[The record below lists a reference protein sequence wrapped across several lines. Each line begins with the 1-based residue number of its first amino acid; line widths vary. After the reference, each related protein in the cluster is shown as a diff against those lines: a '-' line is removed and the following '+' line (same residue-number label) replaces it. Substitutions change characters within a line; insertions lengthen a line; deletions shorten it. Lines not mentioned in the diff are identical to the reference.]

1 MRFLLPMIVLAVVAI
16 LPDMYITKAFLK
28 DSSLYVKL
36 LQWLPTILFFFGIL
50 GLQIGGAESNW
61 AIKLF
66 FAVVLC
72 FMLPKLFFVILS
84 LLGRLIHLQG
94 AFNLAGATFGV
105 LFLICAAYGMTI
117 GWKTPVVREVDLH
130 FENLPESFEGYTI
143 VQISDWHLGTYRPHP
158 QTIRKEIELANEAN
172 ADAIVFTGD
181 IINGNPVELEPFR
194 EMLSTLK
201 SKDGVFSIMGNHDY
215 CMYGS
220 DHTPE
225 GIRRNIEIVQDMER
239 SFGWNLL
246 LNENKLITRGSDT
259 LAIVGVENDGT
270 PPFPQY
276 ADLDKAQSGTDGAAF
291 KVLLSHDP
299 THWRRSVLPDTDI
312 DLTLSGHT
320 HAMQF
325 KVLGFSP
332 SRFAYK
338 EWGGLYE
345 EGQRKL
351 YVSTGSGGNVAFR
364 FGAWPEIIKITLH
377 TCAGTLPSD

>member
-1 MRFLLPMIVLAVVAI
+1 MRFLLPIIVLTAVAV
-16 LPDMYITKAFLK
+16 LPDMYITRSFLK
-28 DSSLYVKL
+28 DSSMYVKL
-36 LQWLPTILFFFGIL
+36 LQWLPTILFFFSIA
-50 GLQIGGAESNW
+50 GLQSGGAESNW
-61 AIKLF
+61 AMKLF
-66 FAVVLC
+66 FAVILC
-72 FMLPKLFFVILS
+72 FFLPKLLFTVLS
-84 LLGRLIHLQG
+84 LLGRLLHLQG
-94 AFNLAGATFGV
+94 ALNTAGAILGG
-105 LFLICAAYGMTI
+105 LFLVCSAYGMTI
-117 GWKTPVVREVDLH
+117 GWKNPVVKEVDLH
-130 FENLPESFEGYTI
+130 FKDLPESFDGYTI
-143 VQISDWHLGTYRPHP
+143 VHLSDWHLGTYRPHP
-158 QTIRKEIELANEAN
+158 QTIRKEIELANRAD

-181 IINGNPVELEPFR
+181 IVNGSPVELGPFK

-201 SKDGVFSIMGNHDY
+201 ARDGVFSIMGNHDY

-225 GIRRNIEIVQDMER
+225 GIRSNIGILQEMER

-246 LNENKLITRGSDT
+246 LNENALVTRGADT
-259 LAIVGVENDGT
+259 LAIIGVENDGT
-270 PPFPQY
+270 PPFPQS
-276 ADLDKAQSGTDGAAF
+276 ADLGKAQSGTDGADF

-325 KVLGFSP
+325 KVFGFSP

-345 EGQRKL
+345 DGDRKL

-364 FGAWPEIIKITLH
+364 FGAWPEVIKITLH
-377 TCAGTLPSD
+377 TSH

>member
-1 MRFLLPMIVLAVVAI
+1 MRFLLPITVLAIVAI
-16 LPDMYITKAFLK
+16 LPDVYITRAFLK
-28 DSSLYVKL
+28 DSPVYVRL
-36 LQWLPTILFFFGIL
+36 LQWLPTILLFLGIA
-50 GLQIGGAESNW
+50 GLQMGGAESNW
-61 AIKLF
+61 AMKLL
-66 FAVVLC
+66 FAVILC
-72 FMLPKLFFVILS
+72 FMLPKLFFTVIS
-84 LLGRLIHLQG
+84 LAGRLVHLQG
-94 AFNLAGATFGV
+94 AFNLAGAAIGI
-105 LFLICAAYGMTI
+105 LFLICAAYGLAI
-117 GWKTPVVREVDLH
+117 GWKNPVQKEVHLH
-130 FENLPESFEGYTI
+130 FKNLPESFDGYTI
-143 VQISDWHLGTYRPHP
+143 IHISDWHLGTYRPHP
-158 QTIRKEIELANEAN
+158 QTIQKEIELANAAD

-181 IINGNPVELEPFR
+181 IVNGSPLELEPFR

-201 SKDGVFSIMGNHDY
+201 AKDGVFSVMGNHDY

-225 GIRRNIEIVQDMER
+225 GIQRNIKAVQEMER
-239 SFGWNLL
+239 SFGWKLL
-246 LNENKLITRGSDT
+246 LNENSLIARGTDT

-276 ADLDKAQSGTDGAAF
+276 ADLAKAMDGTGGAAF

-299 THWRRSVLPDTDI
+299 THWRRAVLPDTDI

-325 KVLGFSP
+325 RLFGFSP
-332 SRFAYK
+332 SKFAYK

-364 FGAWPEIIKITLH
+364 FGAWPEIIKISLH
-377 TCAGTLPSD
+377 REK

>member
-1 MRFLLPMIVLAVVAI
+1 MRFLLPMIVLGVVAI
-16 LPDMYITKAFLK
+16 LPDVYITRVFLK
-28 DSSLYVKL
+28 DTPLYVKL
-36 LQWLPTILFFFGIL
+36 LQWLPTLLFFFSIA
-50 GLQIGGAESNW
+50 GLQIGGAESNR
-61 AIKLF
+61 AMKLF

-72 FMLPKLFFVILS
+72 FMLPKLFFAVMS

-94 AFNLAGATFGV
+94 AFNLVGATVGG
-105 LFLICAAYGMTI
+105 LFLICAAYGMAI
-117 GWKTPVVREVDLH
+117 GWKNPVVKEVDLH
-130 FENLPESFEGYTI
+130 FKNLPESFDGYTI

-158 QTIRKEIELANEAN
+158 QTIRREIELANGSG

-181 IINGNPVELEPFR
+181 IVNGSPDELEPFR

-201 SKDGVFSIMGNHDY
+201 AKDGVFSVMGNHDY

-220 DHTPE
+220 EHSPE
-225 GIRRNIEIVQDMER
+225 GIRRNIEILQDMER
-239 SFGWNLL
+239 SFGWKLL
-246 LNENKLITRGSDT
+246 LNENRLVTRGQDT

-276 ADLDKAQSGTDGAAF
+276 ADLAKAQSGTDGAAF

-299 THWRRSVLPDTDI
+299 SHWRRAVLPDTDI

-325 KVLGFSP
+325 KVFGFSP

-338 EWGGLYE
+338 EWGGLYG

-364 FGAWPEIIKITLH
+364 FGAWPEIVRITLH
-377 TCAGTLPSD
+377 SGVL

>member
-1 MRFLLPMIVLAVVAI
+1 MRFLLPIVVLGVVAI
-16 LPDMYITKAFLK
+16 LPDVYITRVFLK
-28 DSSLYVKL
+28 DSPLYVKL
-36 LQWLPTILFFFGIL
+36 LQWLPTILLFFSIA
-50 GLQIGGAESNW
+50 GLQTGGAESNW
-61 AIKLF
+61 AMKLF

-72 FMLPKLFFVILS
+72 FMLPKLFFAVMS
-84 LLGRLIHLQG
+84 LLGGLMHLQG
-94 AFNLAGATFGV
+94 AFNLVGATVGGI
-105 LFLICAAYGMTI
+105 FLICAAYGMTI
-117 GWKTPVVREVDLH
+117 GWKNPVVKEVDLH
-130 FENLPESFEGYTI
+130 FKNLPESFDGYTI

-158 QTIRKEIELANEAN
+158 QTIRKEIEIANGSG

-181 IINGNPVELEPFR
+181 IVNGSPAELEPFR

-201 SKDGVFSIMGNHDY
+201 AKDGVFSVMGNHDY

-220 DHTPE
+220 EHSPE
-225 GIRRNIEIVQDMER
+225 GIRRNIENLQDMER

-246 LNENKLITRGSDT
+246 LNENRLVTRGQDT
-259 LAIVGVENDGT
+259 LAFVGVENDGT

-276 ADLDKAQSGTDGAAF
+276 ADLAKAQIGTDGAAF

-299 THWRRSVLPDTDI
+299 THWRRAVLPDTDI

-325 KVLGFSP
+325 KVFGFSP

-364 FGAWPEIIKITLH
+364 FGAWPEIVRITLH
-377 TCAGTLPSD
+377 KGGL

>member
-1 MRFLLPMIVLAVVAI
+1 MRFLLPMIVLTLMAI
-16 LPDMYITKAFLK
+16 LPDMYLTKAFLK
-28 DSSLYVKL
+28 DSSMYVKL
-36 LQWLPTILFFFGIL
+36 LQWLPTILFLFSIA
-50 GLQIGGAESNW
+50 GLQAGGAESNW
-61 AIKLF
+61 AMKLF
-66 FAVVLC
+66 FAVILC
-72 FMLPKLFFVILS
+72 FMFPKLFFTVMS
-84 LLGRLIHLQG
+84 LLGRLIHVQG
-94 AFNLAGATFGV
+94 AFNLVGATVSGI
-105 LFLICAAYGMTI
+105 FLICAAYGMSF
-117 GWKTPVVREVDLH
+117 GWKKPVVREVDLH

-143 VQISDWHLGTYRPHP
+143 VQISDWHLGTYKPHP
-158 QTIRKEIELANEAN
+158 QTIQKEIEMANETN

-181 IINGNPVELEPFR
+181 IVNGSPVELEPFR

-201 SKDGVFSIMGNHDY
+201 AKDGVFSIMGNHDY

-220 DHTPE
+220 ERTAE
-225 GIRRNIEIVQDMER
+225 GIRRNIEILQDMER
-239 SFGWNLL
+239 SFGWELL
-246 LNENKLITRGSDT
+246 LNENRLVTRGSDT

-325 KVLGFSP
+325 KCLGFSP

-351 YVSTGSGGNVAFR
+351 YISTGSGGNVAFR
-364 FGAWPEIIKITLH
+364 FGAWPEIVRITLH
-377 TCAGTLPSD
+377 AR

>member
-36 LQWLPTILFFFGIL
+36 LQWMPTILFFFGIL

-61 AIKLF
+61 AMKLF

-94 AFNLAGATFGV
+94 TFNLAGATFGV

-117 GWKTPVVREVDLH
+117 GWKNPVVREVDLH

-158 QTIRKEIELANEAN
+158 QTIRKEIELANEAD

-194 EMLSTLK
+194 EMLSSLK
-201 SKDGVFSIMGNHDY
+201 AKDGVFSIMGNHDY

-220 DHTPE
+220 DHTPD

-239 SFGWNLL
+239 SFGWDLL
-246 LNENKLITRGSDT
+246 LNEN
-259 LAIVGVENDGT
+259 
-270 PPFPQY
+270 
-276 ADLDKAQSGTDGAAF
+276 
-291 KVLLSHDP
+291 
-299 THWRRSVLPDTDI
+299 
-312 DLTLSGHT
+312 
-320 HAMQF
+320 
-325 KVLGFSP
+325 
-332 SRFAYK
+332 
-338 EWGGLYE
+338 
-345 EGQRKL
+345 
-351 YVSTGSGGNVAFR
+351 
-364 FGAWPEIIKITLH
+364 
-377 TCAGTLPSD
+377 